1 MATFS
6 HTMSDGTED
15 PTTEEL
21 RIVQGERETASHKA
35 AKRAGT
41 EAEEKQH
48 ERRAEKSAYLRE
60 KLEER
65 EHAEREADDE

>member
-1 MATFS
+1 MTS
-6 HTMSDGTED
+6 NESED

-21 RIVQGERETASHKA
+21 RIEQGERETASHKA
-35 AKRAGT
+35 ADRADT
-41 EAEEKQH
+41 RAEEKAH

-65 EHAEREADDE
+65 ERAERKPRDE

>member
-6 HTMSDGTED
+6 HTMSNGTED

-21 RIVQGERETASHKA
+21 RIEQGERETASHKA
-35 AKRAGT
+35 AKHADT
-41 EAEEKQH
+41 EAEEKAH

-60 KLEER
+60 KLEAHER
-65 EHAEREADDE
+65 AERETEDE